1 MLCGL
6 NFWKPSAIMM
16 KKLLLPF
23 CIMLNACVPTTPQE
37 PVSRADMEITGAFV
51 LNPFPVAPPTTLSV
65 SNKDLASDFLDLTFQ
80 LETGKA
86 LPVFTRFEGP
96 ISVAIHGRIP
106 APLPAELN
114 RLINRLRSE
123 ADIDIFQTKSKT
135 ANINIHAIS
144 RLDIKSTFPTAACCV
159 APNVTSLREFKR
171 LRKTEVTSWSRQTT
185 RSLVSIFLPSDAAPQ
200 EIRDCLHEEFAQSL
214 APLND
219 MYRLPNSVFN
229 DDNIHTILT
238 TFDTTVLKIAY
249 APELRSGMTR
259 QEVAARLPSLLSRLN
274 PRGDQIPARNA
285 VPTSRAWNMA
295 ISQALGP
302 GTAAQDRP
310 SAARRAI
317 SLARE
322 ANYNDHRLG
331 FSYFAMGRVIQHN
344 APQTALDMFQIAHN
358 IFVNA
363 PKAELYAAHTA
374 TQLAAH
380 NIAVGQGEKAL
391 LILAPYLDVAY
402 DNENASLL
410 STLMLLRAEA
420 LELTG
425 HASEARKVRLDS
437 LTWARYG
444 FGSENYLR
452 SKLREIN
459 ALNPLNRKN
468 G

>member
-1 MLCGL
+1 M
-6 NFWKPSAIMM
+6 
-16 KKLLLPF
+16 
-23 CIMLNACVPTTPQE
+23 
-37 PVSRADMEITGAFV
+37 
-51 LNPFPVAPPTTLSV
+51 
-65 SNKDLASDFLDLTFQ
+65 
-80 LETGKA
+80 
-86 LPVFTRFEGP
+86 FTRFEGP

-144 RLDIKSTFPTAACCV
+144 RQDIKSTFPTAACFV
-159 APNVTSLREFKR
+159 APNVTSLGESKR

-322 ANYNDHRLG
+322 ANYNDHLW
-331 FSYFAMGRVIQHN
+331 
-344 APQTALDMFQIAHN
+344 ALAILRWGASSNTMP
-358 IFVNA
+358 
-363 PKAELYAAHTA
+363 PK
-374 TQLAAH
+374 
-380 NIAVGQGEKAL
+380 
-391 LILAPYLDVAY
+391 P
-402 DNENASLL
+402 
-410 STLMLLRAEA
+410 R
-420 LELTG
+420 
-425 HASEARKVRLDS
+425 
-437 LTWARYG
+437 
-444 FGSENYLR
+444 
-452 SKLREIN
+452 
-459 ALNPLNRKN
+459 
-468 G
+468 